1 VAHSKQFSN
10 RPKEAILEELGSVK
24 DLLNSFEDSIEDILA
39 RHPQPAADIPLLSDV
54 VASATTAA
62 SDPLPPPAAAAAPG
76 TSGQEPSA
84 NSEREPSANREREPS
99 ATSEREP
106 SASREREPSATR
118 EREPS
123 APSEREPPATR
134 EHLPVGAP
142 PPPAATGPDG
152 GGGGGDSGAEEAPA
166 AAGGS
171 VIAVDLDHADV
182 EELEQLVF
190 SDDGPALAG
199 ASASAAPPAPRR
211 QPGAAARTQRALE
224 QLPHLVDDVIDA
236 HIPRLRAELLA
247 RLRALIEFADEQQE
261 QT

>member
-1 VAHSKQFSN
+1 MAHSKQFSN
-10 RPKEAILEELGSVK
+10 RPKEAILAELGSVK

-84 NSEREPSANREREPS
+84 
-99 ATSEREP
+99 
-106 SASREREPSATR
+106 TR

-142 PPPAATGPDG
+142 PPPAATGPD
-152 GGGGGDSGAEEAPA
+152 GGGDSGAEEAPA

>member
-1 VAHSKQFSN
+1 MAHSKQFSN
-10 RPKEAILEELGSVK
+10 RPKEAILAELGSVK

-84 NSEREPSANREREPS
+84 TSEREPSANREREPS
-99 ATSEREP
+99 ANREREP
-106 SASREREPSATR
+106 SATREREPSATR

-142 PPPAATGPDG
+142 PPPAATGPD
-152 GGGGGDSGAEEAPA
+152 GGGDSGAEEAPA

>member
-10 RPKEAILEELGSVK
+10 RPKEAILAELGSVK

-84 NSEREPSANREREPS
+84 NREREPS

-106 SASREREPSATR
+106 SATREREPSATR

-142 PPPAATGPDG
+142 SPPAATGPD
-152 GGGGGDSGAEEAPA
+152 GGGDSGAEEAPA

-171 VIAVDLDHADV
+171 VIDVDLDDADV

>member
-1 VAHSKQFSN
+1 MAHSKQFSS
-10 RPKEAILEELGSVK
+10 RPKEAILDELGSVK

-76 TSGQEPSA
+76 TSEREPSA
-84 NSEREPSANREREPS
+84 SREREPSANREREPS
-99 ATSEREP
+99 ANSEREP
-106 SASREREPSATR
+106 SAPR

-123 APSEREPPATR
+123 APSDREPPATR
-134 EHLPVGAP
+134 VHLPVGAP
-142 PPPAATGPDG
+142 PPPAATGPD
-152 GGGGGDSGAEEAPA
+152 GGGDSGAEEAPA

-211 QPGAAARTQRALE
+211 QPGAAAQAQRALD

-261 QT
+261 QP